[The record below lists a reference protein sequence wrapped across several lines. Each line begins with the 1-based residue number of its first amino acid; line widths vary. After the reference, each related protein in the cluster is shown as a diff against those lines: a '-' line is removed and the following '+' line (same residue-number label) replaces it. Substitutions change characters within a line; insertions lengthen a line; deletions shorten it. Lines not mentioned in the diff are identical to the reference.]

1 MLFFY
6 YLKQYFGKSHIY
18 LMISG
23 IFLIFT
29 VFSRLLFSYLMSDP
43 NSYTSFFVRNY
54 EYLILLVP
62 VSSIIFS
69 VLMILIALNKR
80 ILVAP
85 LKEALILFSVINIII
100 SIFGEIYLFNLWA
113 EWVISNQIKIF
124 YQIYT
129 LKIAIYP
136 LLMSSYFFIWY
147 IQNRKSKRK
156 IVLNQIQ
163 E

>member
-1 MLFFY
+1 
-6 YLKQYFGKSHIY
+6 
-18 LMISG
+18 MISG